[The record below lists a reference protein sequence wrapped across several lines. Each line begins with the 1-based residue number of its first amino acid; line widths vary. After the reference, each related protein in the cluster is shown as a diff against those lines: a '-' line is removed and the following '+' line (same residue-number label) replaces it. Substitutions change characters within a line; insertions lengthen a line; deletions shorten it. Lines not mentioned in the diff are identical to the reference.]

1 MPYCSR
7 CGVEVDDNVARCPL
21 CGAPIQKFGREE
33 GFPWPS
39 EEAPLPPTRPLSSDE
54 RIALAK
60 TITTL
65 GFLIPASVVLT
76 VDWFFSRD
84 LDWSLYTLISLGAAW
99 MWAIIPLMFARLPYL
114 IIGLATFV
122 AVALEWG
129 IGLMSGRI
137 AWILTMGMPIVI
149 LAGGLAALV
158 TLMGRTAKE
167 VGSNLAGWI
176 LIAAAIQSIGIDI
189 FTRYGMSGSWTP
201 GWSIIVAST
210 LIPIAAMLL
219 YIHYRPSRR
228 SRLRR
233 YFHV

>member
-21 CGAPIQKFGREE
+21 CEAPIQKFSGDD
-33 GFPWPS
+33 GYPWPS
-39 EEAPLPPTRPLSSDE
+39 EEAPLPPTPPLSGDE

-76 VDWFFSRD
+76 VDWFISKE

-99 MWAIIPLMFARLPYL
+99 MWAIIPLMFPRLPYL
-114 IIGLATFV
+114 IIGLATLV

-129 IGLMSGRI
+129 IGLMSGSI
-137 AWILTMGMPIVI
+137 IWILKMGMPIVI

-176 LIAAAIQSIGIDI
+176 LIAAAILSMGIDI
-189 FTRYGMSGSWTP
+189 FTNFGISGSWTP
-201 GWSIIVAST
+201 GWSIVVVST
-210 LIPIAAMLL
+210 LLPIAALLL

>member
-7 CGVEVDDNVARCPL
+7 CGVEVDDSVARCPL
-21 CGAPIQKFGREE
+21 CDAPIQKFSEDDGS
-33 GFPWPS
+33 PWPS
-39 EEAPLPPTRPLSSDE
+39 EEAPIPPTPPLSGDE
-54 RIALAK
+54 RIALSK

-76 VDWFFSRD
+76 VDWFISKE

-99 MWAIIPLMFARLPYL
+99 MWAIIPLMFPRLPYL
-114 IIGLATFV
+114 IIGLATLV

-129 IGLMSGRI
+129 IGLVSGSI
-137 AWILTMGMPIVI
+137 IWILKMGMPIVI

-176 LIAAAIQSIGIDI
+176 LIAAAIQSMGIDI
-189 FTRYGMSGSWTP
+189 FTNFGITGSWAP
-201 GWSIIVAST
+201 GWSIVVVST
-210 LIPIAAMLL
+210 LLPIAALLL